1 MRGEHLHV
9 VVGRVGFEGSSPH
22 ARGARTEVLQFC
34 WFHGII
40 PACAGS
46 TVHHGLVRT
55 RDWDHPRMRGEH
67 LLAAPRPGARRGS
80 SPHAR
85 GALAAPGHAEVAE
98 GIIPACAGS
107 TANRPGRSPGGRDHP
122 RMRGEHLLDAPR
134 VSCATGSSPHARGAQ
149 PVQADSRCAYGII
162 PACAGSTACSCTGSI
177 GVGGSSPH
185 ARGAL
190 DTRQGFPIVTGI
202 IPACAGSTRPWH
214 CPRLRNWDHPRMR
227 GEHVQ
232 QIFDITGS
240 KGSSPH
246 ARGAH
251 RQRYPRFHQFGIIP
265 ACAGSTLPRS
275 RR

>member
-40 PACAGS
+40 PTCAGS

-107 TANRPGRSPGGRDHP
+107 TGSRPAGRRTTQDHP
-122 RMRGEHLLDAPR
+122 RMRGEHGVIGHCLTR
-134 VSCATGSSPHARGAQ
+134 RQGSSPHARGAQ
-149 PVQADSRCAYGII
+149 NYVMQGCYPRGII
-162 PACAGSTACSCTGSI
+162 PACAGSTYNISI
-177 GVGGSSPH
+177 GGEYSG
-185 ARGAL
+185 
-190 DTRQGFPIVTGI
+190 
-202 IPACAGSTRPWH
+202 
-214 CPRLRNWDHPRMR
+214 DHPRMR
-227 GEHVQ
+227 GEH
-232 QIFDITGS
+232 S
-240 KGSSPH
+240 
-246 ARGAH
+246 
-251 RQRYPRFHQFGIIP
+251 
-265 ACAGSTLPRS
+265 AGKR
-275 RR
+275 